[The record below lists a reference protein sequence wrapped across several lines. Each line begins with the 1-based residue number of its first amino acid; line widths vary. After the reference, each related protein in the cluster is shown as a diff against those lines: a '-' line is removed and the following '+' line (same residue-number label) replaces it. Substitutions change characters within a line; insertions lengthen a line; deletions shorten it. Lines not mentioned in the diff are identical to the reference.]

1 MAKFFFFASSLVA
14 ANQEIINGPDLSQ
27 YAQDNLISF
36 TIVDV
41 QPVSIIQNDAPD
53 VDADKY
59 EPVQNACSNPCW
71 EVADDGITCVPA
83 ADKVKTTCGG
93 NTMTMIID
101 ECVLDSHDLQ
111 GTDLKK
117 MRFISTFA
125 NADAKVNMWL
135 ASSYP

>member
-1 MAKFFFFASSLVA
+1 MAKFFFLASSLVA
-14 ANQEIINGPDLSQ
+14 ANVEITYGPDLSQ

-41 QPVSIIQNDAPD
+41 QPVL
-53 VDADKY
+53 
-59 EPVQNACSNPCW
+59 VQNAAQDVDVVDKDQPVQTTCSNACW
-71 EVADDGITCVPA
+71 ELADDGVTCVPA

-111 GTDLKK
+111 GTDFEKY
-117 MRFISTFA
+117 FSPTST
-125 NADAKVNMWL
+125 
-135 ASSYP
+135 PTQ